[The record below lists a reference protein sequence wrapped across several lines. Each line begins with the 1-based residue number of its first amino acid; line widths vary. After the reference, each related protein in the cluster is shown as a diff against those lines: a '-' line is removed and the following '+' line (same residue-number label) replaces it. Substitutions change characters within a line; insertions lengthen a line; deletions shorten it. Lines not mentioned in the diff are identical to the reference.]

1 MSNTFN
7 FNINVSAD
15 LSQKAKDFIMALAD
29 DLLAQIADLKSTA
42 QAEHDQVAA
51 AFADLQ
57 AQIGQNAGLTSDQ
70 LAAVNAAFADAKAA
84 ITGVFEP
91 DATPPPA
98 ADQPPA

>member
-1 MSNTFN
+1 MTNTFT

-57 AQIGQNAGLTSDQ
+57 AAIANSVNSDQ
-70 LAAVNAAFADAKAA
+70 LAAINAAFADAKAS
-84 ITGVFEP
+84 ISGVFEP
-91 DATPPPA
+91 PA
-98 ADQPPA
+98 PSDQPPA